1 MMLIAEPGSSEEIGV
16 TARRREESAQ
26 TVPISLNAFSA
37 TRLTEASIQTLSD
50 LTALSP
56 GLRFIAAGGAGNP
69 HVSLRGLSK
78 LPIGEG
84 IPAVVVLSLK
94 APCRAMAVPFRRF
107 IWATSRSSSPPQ
119 VLPSG
124 LHPLA

>member
-1 MMLIAEPGSSEEIGV
+1 MMLIAEPGSSEEIVV

-56 GLRFIAAGGAGNP
+56 GLRFSAEGGAGNTN
-69 HVSLRGLSK
+69 VSLRGLSK

-84 IPAVVVLSLK
+84 IPAVVVISLK
-94 APCRAMAVPFRRF
+94 RPCRAMAVDRKSTRLN
-107 IWATSRSSSPPQ
+107 SS
-119 VLPSG
+119 
-124 LHPLA
+124 H